1 MLDDGI
7 IPIIAIIAILIV
19 LQPILKILAIIIGF
33 ILLIFIGSGILYAHF
48 WGGDKNK
55 KSNNNKK

>member
-48 WGGDKNK
+48 KGGKNNSNNDNK
-55 KSNNNKK
+55 K